1 VLGCWG
7 CVRVREGVYAG
18 IALDAIAWVSTA
30 MLQDMGGC
38 SGHSEGNK
46 QECRIE
52 GRGGVRIVLRLRF
65 AYRSTG
71 YRVRVGSG

>member
-1 VLGCWG
+1 MLGLLW
-7 CVRVREGVYAG
+7 E
-18 IALDAIAWVSTA
+18 AIAWGGGEGGDVTR
-30 MLQDMGGC
+30 MTGC
-38 SGHSEGNK
+38 SGHSGENK